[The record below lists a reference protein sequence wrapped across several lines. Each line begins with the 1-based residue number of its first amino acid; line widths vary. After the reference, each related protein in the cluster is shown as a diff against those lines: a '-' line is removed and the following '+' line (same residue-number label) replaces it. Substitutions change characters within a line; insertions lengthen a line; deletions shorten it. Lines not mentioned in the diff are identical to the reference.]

1 MPAATEEILMMN
13 ARLMTMT
20 AVGALAASM
29 TMVGCSKPDQDAV
42 KSSAEQAVAQVDQ
55 KARELGTEAKDA
67 ARDASQGAKDG
78 AQKLGEKVDD
88 AVITASV
95 KTEIAKDAELS
106 ALKINVDT
114 SDGNVAL
121 RGTAPSMAAKEH
133 ATTLAVGVK
142 GVANVDN
149 QLSIEPRK

>member
-1 MPAATEEILMMN
+1 MMN